1 VTDIRQCGMIAGIDI
16 GPFDPADRTGA
27 KVCTAARAHGLLTRP
42 VLDTLVL
49 MPPLCVTQ
57 VEMEH
62 MVRALSLAMKDVL
75 GGQN

>member
-1 VTDIRQCGMIAGIDI
+1 M
-16 GPFDPADRTGA
+16 
-27 KVCTAARAHGLLTRP
+27 AARAHGLLTRP

-62 MVRALSLAMKDVL
+62 MVRALSLGMRDVL

>member
-1 VTDIRQCGMIAGIDI
+1 MIIAGVVVLIAGIDI
-16 GPFDPADRTGA
+16 GLFDPTERTGA
-27 KVCTAARAHGLLTRP
+27 KVCLAARAHGLLTRP

-62 MVRALSLAMKDVL
+62 MVRALRLAMKDVL
-75 GGQN
+75 GR